1 MQSIFAL
8 GFSHSLQF
16 PHSHSHSYFH
26 SNSRISL
33 QKPHCTSHGSN
44 KSRPTLSLR
53 TTWPSISIS
62 LFASGFLLGPLL
74 DGLHSRVNLVVYRTG
89 SVHIGPLHTNI
100 WVPFLLG
107 LFYCTVGLIQL
118 YLDEKF
124 SPKQSQGSLRK
135 TVASLIALGLFIE
148 LSAEMYKAGVADNI
162 EAYALFAGAE
172 FIWAL
177 LDSSL
182 LGFSLACVLG
192 LGCPLAEIPIMK
204 FFHLWE
210 YPKANIE
217 IFGEGIISWTVTCY
231 FVYTPFLINL
241 SRWLKS
247 VVDADAAAAAAV
259 NEDGSG

>member
-1 MQSIFAL
+1 MQSISLA
-8 GFSHSLQF
+8 FSHSLQF
-16 PHSHSHSYFH
+16 SQSHFH
-26 SNSRISL
+26 SNSKISL
-33 QKPHCTSHGSN
+33 LKPYCHCSSHGS
-44 KSRPTLSLR
+44 KRTRSSLSLT
-53 TTWPSISIS
+53 TTWPSISIA
-62 LFASGFLLGPLL
+62 LFGSGFLLGPLL

-89 SVHIGPLHTNI
+89 SIVIGPLHTNI

-118 YLDEKF
+118 YIDEKF
-124 SPKQSQGSLRK
+124 SPKRSEGSLGR
-135 TVASLIALGLFIE
+135 TVASLIALALFIE

-204 FFHLWE
+204 FFHLWD

-217 IFGEGIISWTVTCY
+217 IFGEGIISWTMTCY

-247 VVDADAAAAAAV
+247 VVDAAATTV
-259 NEDGSG
+259 NEDGPA